1 MKKLNEY
8 FFIEEGEEM
17 HPLDGWW
24 FYGCIGLCTV
34 IMGLVLL
41 SV

>member
-17 HPLDGWW
+17 YPSDGCW

-34 IMGLVLL
+34 IMGFVLL